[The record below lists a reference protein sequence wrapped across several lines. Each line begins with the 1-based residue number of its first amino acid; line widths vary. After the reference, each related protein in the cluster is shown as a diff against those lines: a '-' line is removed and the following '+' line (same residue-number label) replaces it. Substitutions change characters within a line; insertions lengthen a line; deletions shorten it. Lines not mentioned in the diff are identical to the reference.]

1 MERERAGSDVDV
13 MVIGDAAFADVVL
26 ALASAG
32 EALRREVS
40 PNVYPPEE
48 FAAKLA
54 AGEPFLVIAEWENED
69 AYQGW
74 LDNPVRVE
82 LSAALDPLLADH
94 VAHGGFYGEV
104 HRG

>member
-1 MERERAGSDVDV
+1 MIVS
-13 MVIGDAAFADVVL
+13 VL
-26 ALASAG
+26 PIAVEPGA
-32 EALRREVS
+32 E
-40 PNVYPPEE
+40 EE
-48 FAAKLA
+48 FVRTFAELRVFEHSHASGGFLGGRVLRPLA

-94 VAHGGFYGEV
+94 VAHGGFYAEV